1 MRNKRMI
8 AAILCGTLLLWG
20 CGKPETGNGEAAGE
34 VWEESKTDAGSMEAD
49 PYTSEAAGSMEQGG
63 GNAGEGSV
71 VIETGPEKQAYDVG
85 NVVYTLHDFKLYDS
99 PQEAS
104 LDPDKLVTID
114 AKGYMDRSKFLTVQV
129 DISNID
135 YEGDERNGEGEMNIT
150 LLTIAPNEPEES
162 LQWAGS
168 WPVYLSEPGANPG
181 ENGKYYH
188 IWVKPGET
196 KTVTIGF
203 YVPVKDSTELRSQ
216 CKISLYG
223 LYEEGY
229 LYDIPEI

>member
-20 CGKPETGNGEAAGE
+20 CGKPETGDREAAGE
-34 VWEESKTDAGSMEAD
+34 VWEENKTDAGSMEAA
-49 PYTSEAAGSMEQGG
+49 PYTSDGAGRMEQGG

-99 PQEAS
+99 PQEVS
-104 LDPDKLVTID
+104 LDPDKLMTID
-114 AKGYMDRSKFLTVQV
+114 AEDYMDRSKFLTVQV
-129 DISNID
+129 DINNID
-135 YEGDERNGEGEMNIT
+135 YEGDERNGE
-150 LLTIAPNEPEES
+150 
-162 LQWAGS
+162 
-168 WPVYLSEPGANPG
+168 
-181 ENGKYYH
+181 
-188 IWVKPGET
+188 GET

-229 LYDIPEI
+229 LYDIPEV